1 MASISRPVLSPPTP
15 VLSSDLDASPQ
26 LEPNAIS
33 HLCATCKIS
42 TIFADARNYNTALKL
57 KDGILTI
64 NISNILRLHNLKTD
78 APTTIPDAGSRPSDI
93 AFLFHTSG
101 TSSGLPKPIPQTH
114 YAAVGVLPRLPGGEA
129 HATFSTTP
137 LYHGGIADCLRAW
150 TSGAMIHLYPGTQ
163 PVTIANLHR
172 AVNRANSYLAGACP
186 VRYFT
191 SVPYILQMLTAD
203 QDTSEHPSGTSLLQQ
218 MDLVGVGGAAL
229 PPAVGDELA
238 ANGVRLISR
247 FGCAECGF
255 LLSSHRDYANDREWS
270 YLRANPSLQPEF
282 YDFEP
287 QCRQDGENA
296 AGVSPSTLFE
306 LVVKPEWPHRGKTNR
321 PDGSFA
327 TADLFEPHP
336 SIPHAWRY
344 HSRADAQITLVSGK
358 KFDPAPVEGELLA
371 SAAGRRSLAD
381 VMIFGTG
388 QEAPG
393 MLLFPRW
400 RDSFA
405 RDEDVI
411 EDVWPT
417 IETMNSRTQS
427 HARIPRT
434 SLVVVRDRNGEG
446 AVLPKSSKGTILRTR
461 AEEMFAAEIA
471 DAYNES
477 RGEDERDTVDVPD
490 GQVTTELNNIFDE
503 ELGRRVDP
511 TTDLFAQGV
520 DSVACSRLR
529 KIIARRFFADSDITL
544 PLNIIYDQGTIDELS
559 GYILRCRASETAT
572 NPVDLNEDEDAQQ
585 QLMLDLVEKYRHAIH
600 SPSGSFDHQHE
611 RVVVLTGA
619 TGFLGAHM
627 LDLLLQDPAVSK
639 IFCLVRAHS
648 PEDAA
653 QRVTY
658 SLTSRELPVPSST
671 SAADGIDDPR
681 LVCLPYML
689 GSPRLGLVEAD
700 WEHIA
705 RHATVLIHTAWPVN
719 FSLKL
724 RSFEA
729 QLAGLRELLHLRD
742 STRDSAARFLFVSS
756 TAAVSAS
763 GPGNADRP
771 YPEVLSAEPEDAS
784 PLGYSRSK
792 WVAENICGAARVSGT
807 FVEQVGRPA
816 SSSSSGETSAAA
828 SQAGDNQEPGQ
839 EGQDQQREPERAPIV
854 IARVGQLC
862 GSLVTGVWNR
872 SEVYPIML
880 SSARLMGCLPD
891 LSDRLSL
898 SWLPVDLAARAV
910 LEMAFAGAPVGKQK
924 GGRGAH
930 GTKTHVY
937 HVVNPHQEPT
947 WPDLLA
953 WVIGEVN
960 GLEVEVENAPG
971 GGDDGGGYER
981 PGSRQG
987 LGLEILAPD
996 LWVRALEEH
1005 LEGRENEDEIEGRN
1019 GGSGQEHQAR
1029 ALLHLWRKTFTTD
1042 YNDLEGA
1049 RLFDTRR
1056 AEEVSGTMR
1065 TVPPLRR
1072 ENVVKMWK
1080 WIQGDVSK
1088 GGAKG
1093 AEG

>member
-1 MASISRPVLSPPTP
+1 MN
-15 VLSSDLDASPQ
+15 ASPQ

-42 TIFADARNYNTALKL
+42 TIFADVRNYNTALKL

-114 YAAVGVLPRLPGGEA
+114 YAAVGVLPRLPGGET

-150 TSGAMIHLYPGTQ
+150 ASGATIHLFPGTQ
-163 PVTIANLHR
+163 AVTIANLHR
-172 AVNRANSYLAGACP
+172 AVDRANGYLAGACP
-186 VRYFT
+186 VKYFT
-191 SVPYILQMLTAD
+191 SVPYILQMLTTD
-203 QDTSEHPSGTSLLQQ
+203 ENTPEHPSGISMLQQ

-229 PPAVGDELA
+229 PPAVGDKLA
-238 ANGVRLISR
+238 ANGVRLLSR

-255 LLSSHRDYANDREWS
+255 LLSSHRDYENDREWS
-270 YLRANPSLQPEF
+270 YLRANPSLQPGF

-287 QCRQDGENA
+287 QARQDVENA
-296 AGVSPSTLFE
+296 AEGSVSTLYE

-358 KFDPAPVEGELLA
+358 KFDPAPVEGELLS
-371 SAAGRRSLAD
+371 SAAGRRSLVD

-388 QEAPG
+388 REAPG

-400 RDSFA
+400 HGSFA

-411 EDVWPT
+411 EDVWST
-417 IETMNSRTQS
+417 IETMNGGTQS
-427 HARIPRT
+427 HARISRT
-434 SLVVVRDRNGEG
+434 SVVVVRSKDGEE

-461 AEEMFAAEIA
+461 AEELFAAEIE

-477 RGEDERDTVDVPD
+477 RGGMEIDKIAIPD
-490 GQVTTELNNIFDE
+490 SQVTTELNNIFDE
-503 ELGRRVDP
+503 VLGRSVSP
-511 TTDLFAQGV
+511 TIDLFAQGV

-529 KIIARRFFADSDITL
+529 KIVSRRFFADSDVTL

-559 GYILRCRASETAT
+559 SYILRCRASASTIT
-572 NPVDLNEDEDAQQ
+572 PMDTNEDEDSEQ

-600 SPSGSFDHQHE
+600 SPTGSFDHQTE

-619 TGFLGAHM
+619 TGFLGAHI
-627 LDLLLQDPAVSK
+627 LDLLLQDQTVSK

-648 PEDAA
+648 PEDAT

-658 SLTSRELPVPSST
+658 SLTSRELPVPAPT
-671 SAADGIDDPR
+671 AAANGTNDPR
-681 LVCLPYML
+681 LVCLPCTL
-689 GSPRLGLVEAD
+689 SSPRLGLVEAD

-705 RHATVLIHTAWPVN
+705 SRATVLIHTAWPVN

-724 RSFEA
+724 RSFEG
-729 QLAGLRELLHLRD
+729 QLAGLREFLHLRD
-742 STRDSAARFLFVSS
+742 CTRDSAARFVFVSS

-763 GPGNADRP
+763 GPGMGDRP
-771 YPEVLSAEPEDAS
+771 FPEVLSAEPEEAS

-807 FVEQVGRPA
+807 FVEQVKRP
-816 SSSSSGETSAAA
+816 SSSSSAGEASAPALVAGANEEA
-828 SQAGDNQEPGQ
+828 SE
-839 EGQDQQREPERAPIV
+839 EGQIQQREPERAPIV

-862 GSLVTGVWNR
+862 GSLTTGVWNR

-891 LSDRLSL
+891 LSNRLSL

-910 LEMAFAGAPVGKQK
+910 LEMAFAGASVGRQK
-924 GGRGAH
+924 GARGAQ

-953 WVIGEVN
+953 WVVGEVN
-960 GLEVEVENAPG
+960 GLEVEVENRPDG
-971 GGDDGGGYER
+971 NDDSVGYPR
-981 PGSRQG
+981 PNSRQS
-987 LGLEILAPD
+987 LGLEILPPD
-996 LWVRALEEH
+996 LWVRALEDY
-1005 LEGRENEDEIEGRN
+1005 LEGRDNEDEIEERYGE
-1019 GGSGQEHQAR
+1019 SGQEHQAR
-1029 ALLHLWRKTFTTD
+1029 ALLHLWRKTFTVD

-1056 AEEVSGTMR
+1056 AEEVSGTMK
-1065 TVPPLRR
+1065 TVRPLRR
-1072 ENVVKMWK
+1072 EDVVRMWK
-1080 WIQGDVSK
+1080 WIQGNVSK
-1088 GGAKG
+1088 GGVKSS
-1093 AEG
+1093 EG